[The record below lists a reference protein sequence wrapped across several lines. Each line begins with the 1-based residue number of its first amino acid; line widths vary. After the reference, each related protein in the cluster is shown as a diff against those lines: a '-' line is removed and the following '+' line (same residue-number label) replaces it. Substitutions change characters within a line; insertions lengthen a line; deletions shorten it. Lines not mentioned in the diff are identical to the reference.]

1 MPDYETMYFHLFNRV
16 TDAVRELEKQNY
28 GNAKDILIKA
38 QQEAE
43 EDYLVADTDTELTK
57 EKV

>member
-43 EDYLVADTDTELTK
+43 EDYLVADTDAELTE
-57 EKV
+57 EKG

>member
-16 TDAVRELEKQNY
+16 TDAIRELEKQNY
-28 GNAKDILIKA
+28 GTAKAVLIKA

-43 EDYLVADTDTELTK
+43 EDYLVAGTDTEITE
-57 EKV
+57 EKA